1 MIQYIFLH
9 SHKLFKIARPDS
21 SRNIIVTAK
30 TRICI
35 QINNY
40 TPGFFFFAIMHTK
53 LINQEVHWPHCSSEK
68 PVQINDYI

>member
-9 SHKLFKIARPDS
+9 SHKLLKIARPDS
-21 SRNIIVTAK
+21 SRNIMDTAK
-30 TRICI
+30 TRLCI

-40 TPGFFFFAIMHTK
+40 TAGFFFAIMHTK
-53 LINQEVHWPHCSSEK
+53 LINQEAHWPHCSPEK